1 LFFLFFAH
9 FRAESVAKKATASP
23 RGASHVKD
31 QSKEKITFQHHLFRC
46 CVRLGRMAVLQVFA
60 VSVAEKITVFR
71 RGASHVKDQS
81 KEKIMFQQHL
91 IRCCVR
97 LGRMAVLLVFAVSAL
112 KTITRTTKD

>member
-1 LFFLFFAH
+1 
-9 FRAESVAKKATASP
+9 
-23 RGASHVKD
+23 
-31 QSKEKITFQHHLFRC
+31 
-46 CVRLGRMAVLQVFA
+46 MAVLQVFA